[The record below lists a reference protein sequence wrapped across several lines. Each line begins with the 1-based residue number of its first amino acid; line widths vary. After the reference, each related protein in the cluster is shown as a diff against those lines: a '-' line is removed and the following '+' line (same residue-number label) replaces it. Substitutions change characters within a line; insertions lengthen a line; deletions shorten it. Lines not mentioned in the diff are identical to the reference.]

1 MNSRGIENI
10 LCVASP
16 HSAIMAEIRDWFDKA
31 ERCQPE
37 ILHCSCN
44 EADRFLEARFNQDY
58 SIIWAKLDRG
68 DSFPDDGL
76 MTVYTVL

>member
-1 MNSRGIENI
+1 VNSRGIENI

-16 HSAIMAEIRDWFDKA
+16 HSAIMAEIRDRFDKA

-44 EADRFLEARFNQDY
+44 EDDRFLEARFNQDY
-58 SIIWAKLDRG
+58 SIIWQNWIVG
-68 DSFPDDGL
+68 TVFL
-76 MTVYTVL
+76 MMVL